1 MGAGHTQGLPAQ
13 IWLALLNRDSD
24 FMAQQHIVIV
34 GGGVIGSAIAY
45 FLAAHPRFDGRVTV
59 LERDPTY
66 THASSAL
73 SASSIRQQ
81 FSTPVNI
88 HMSQFGFEFMR
99 DIHQHLAVDDEVPE
113 LGLTEH
119 GYLYLATGAGA
130 AVLRDNHL
138 LQKAEQVN
146 VALLEPQVL
155 AQKFP
160 WLNVDDLALASL
172 GLSGEGWFDG
182 YGLLMAF
189 RRKARS
195 LGVSYVQADVQGFVH
210 AAGQVRGVSLQDG
223 AVIACDY
230 AVNAAGAWAR
240 PLLTDTGFDLPVVGR
255 KRSVFVVSSPA
266 QTPACPLIIDPSGL
280 WLRPEGQY
288 WICGLPPEDDSDDA
302 PLEVDYEQFDTVW
315 EIMAGRVPGF
325 EALRMQRAW
334 AGYYEYNLFDQ
345 NAVIGAHPQ
354 LANLILAN
362 GFSGHGMQHA
372 PAVGRA
378 IAELLV
384 EGAYS
389 SLDLSPLSAQRLL
402 RKQPLLEK
410 NVI

>member
-1 MGAGHTQGLPAQ
+1 MD
-13 IWLALLNRDSD
+13 NR
-24 FMAQQHIVIV
+24 HVVIV
-34 GGGVIGSAIAY
+34 GGGVIGSAVAY
-45 FLAAHPRFDGRVTV
+45 FLAVHPRFQGRITV

-81 FSTPVNI
+81 FSTPLNI
-88 HMSQFGFEFMR
+88 QMSQFGIAFLR
-99 DIHQHLAVDDEVPE
+99 DLHQHLAVDGELPE
-113 LGLTEH
+113 LGLSEQ
-119 GYLYLATGAGA
+119 GYLYLATDGGA
-130 AVLRDNHL
+130 ATLRENHEI
-138 LQKAEQVN
+138 QRAEQVD
-146 VALLEPQVL
+146 VALLNQDAL
-155 AQKFP
+155 KQKFP
-160 WLNVDDLALASL
+160 WLNVDDLALGSL

-182 YGLLMAF
+182 YALLMAF

-195 LGVSYVQADVQGFVH
+195 LGVSYLQADAQGFQ
-210 AAGQVRGVSLQDG
+210 QVNGRVTGVRLQDG
-223 AVIACDY
+223 AVMLCDV

-240 PLLTDTGFDLPVVGR
+240 PLLTGTGFDLPVVGR
-255 KRSVFVVSSPA
+255 KRTVFVVSSPA

-280 WLRPEGQY
+280 WLRPEGQH
-288 WICGLPPEDDSDDA
+288 WICGLPPEDDPDDA
-302 PLEVDYEQFDTVW
+302 ALEADYEQFDTVW
-315 EIMAGRVPGF
+315 QIMANRVPAF

-334 AGYYEYNLFDQ
+334 AGYYEYNVFDQ

-372 PAVGRA
+372 PATGRG

-384 EGAYS
+384 DGAYS

-402 RKQPLLEK
+402 DGRPLLEK

>member
-1 MGAGHTQGLPAQ
+1 MD
-13 IWLALLNRDSD
+13 NR
-24 FMAQQHIVIV
+24 HIVIV

-45 FLAAHPRFDGRVTV
+45 FLAAHARFQGRVSV

-81 FSTPVNI
+81 FSTPLNI
-88 HMSQFGFEFMR
+88 QMSQFGIAFLREL
-99 DIHQHLAVDDEVPE
+99 HQHLAVDGEVPQ

-119 GYLYLATGAGA
+119 GYLYLATAAGA
-130 AVLRDNHL
+130 VTLRENHQV
-138 LQKAEQVN
+138 QKAQQVD
-146 VALLEPQVL
+146 VALLGQDAL
-155 AQKFP
+155 QRRFP
-160 WLNVDDLALASL
+160 WLNVDDLALGSL

-182 YGLLMAF
+182 YALLMAF

-195 LGVSYVQADVQGFVH
+195 LGVNYVQADAQGIEHSQGKVQG
-210 AAGQVRGVSLQDG
+210 VRLRDG
-223 AVIACDY
+223 RVISCDV

-240 PLLTDTGFDLPVVGR
+240 PLLADTGFDLPVVAR
-255 KRSVFVVSSPA
+255 RRTVFVVSSPA

-288 WICGLPPEDDSDDA
+288 WICGLPPADDPDDA
-302 PLEVDYEQFDTVW
+302 PLEADYEQFDTVW
-315 EIMAGRVPGF
+315 QIMASRVPAF

-334 AGYYEYNLFDQ
+334 AGYYEYNVFDQ

-354 LANLILAN
+354 LSNLILAN

-372 PAVGRA
+372 PAVGRG
-378 IAELLV
+378 IAELLTD
-384 EGAYS
+384 GAYS
-389 SLDLSPLSAQRLL
+389 SLDLSALSAQRLL
-402 RKQPLLEK
+402 DGRPLLEK